1 MHTKISLSATAILL
15 AGIAWAAPQFPAIHS
30 STPLPIDSLIAL
42 GFEYNPNLRR
52 TADDARLNSIGKLAA
67 IGNFLP
73 RVSVGL
79 SFSQT
84 HYRNPT
90 FVNPDGSVSTYPRS
104 FTDYA
109 VIWQDTAADGALSN
123 PRLVSSTFTIDV
135 PEGDSRSSQMYLS
148 VDETLFEG
156 GRRFFLYRMAQLQEQ
171 INDLNVVDAR
181 KNLALQIAQQV
192 MIVLTQDKLL
202 DLTVRLRDQ
211 RKDAYDLAKARFDVG
226 AVTEL
231 DVLQAEIEL
240 GGAENDIT
248 SAERQLQAERE
259 ALNQLLGIDL
269 KSEFPLAEP
278 SDITPFQ
285 FDVDSLIS
293 EAHRHRTDL
302 QLADLA
308 AKRAGHSV
316 NLNRAGYLPTV
327 TLGGQWSRSQQSG
340 KNENWTLDPRNE
352 NSFYYLNLRWNLF
365 DGFNREYSI
374 ATQRIARDKA
384 EESVR
389 ELQLS
394 VDKTV
399 RDSYYNLE
407 KVHLQLQITTRN
419 RELAERTLN
428 LERERYRL
436 GATSQLAL
444 RDAQVTYARAET
456 EHLQKTLE
464 YQSSLIA
471 LELAVGRPIR

>member
-1 MHTKISLSATAILL
+1 MKLELVAAGVLL
-15 AGIAWAAPQFPAIHS
+15 AGIALAAPRFPTIHS
-30 STPLPIDSLIAL
+30 STPLAFDSLVAL
-42 GFEYNPNLRR
+42 GFENNPNLRR
-52 TADDARLNSIGKLAA
+52 TADDTRLNAIGKLAA
-67 IGNFLP
+67 VGNFLP
-73 RVSVGL
+73 RVSVGM

-90 FVNPDGSVSTYPRS
+90 FVNPDGSISTYPVS
-104 FTDYA
+104 YTDYA
-109 VIWQDTAADGALSN
+109 VIWQDTSADGSLGN
-123 PRLVSSTFTIDV
+123 PRLASRSYTIDV

-156 GRRFFLYRMAQLQEQ
+156 GRRLFLYRMAKIQEQ
-171 INDLNVVDAR
+171 INDLNLVDAR
-181 KNLALQIAQQV
+181 KNLTLRIAQQV
-192 MIVLTQDKLL
+192 VIVLTQEKLL
-202 DLTVRLRDQ
+202 DLTERLRDQ

-240 GGAENDIT
+240 GSAENAIT

-269 KSEFPLAEP
+269 KSMFPVAELP
-278 SDITPFQ
+278 DVTPYQ
-285 FDVDSLIS
+285 YDVDSLVT
-293 EAHRHRTDL
+293 EARRLRTDL
-302 QLADLA
+302 QLAELTA
-308 AKRAGHSV
+308 QRAGHSV
-316 NLNRAGYLPTV
+316 NLNRADYLPTV

-340 KNENWTLDPRNE
+340 KYENWTFDPRNE
-352 NSFYYLNLRWNLF
+352 NSSFYLNLRWNLF
-365 DGFNREYSI
+365 DGFNREYNI

-389 ELQLS
+389 ELQLG
-394 VDKTV
+394 VDKAV
-399 RDSYYNLE
+399 RDAFYNLE
-407 KVHLQLQITTRN
+407 KVHLQLQITGRN
-419 RELAERTLN
+419 RELADRTLN

-444 RDAQVTYARAET
+444 RDAQVTYARAES